1 MAHGTVGDNAAGVP
15 AQSRGTEGYVATGE
29 RRDVMSGWVVFAG
42 TFLGLASLFSIAA
55 GISGLV
61 NRAYFNTGGLLYHNF
76 TVASWS
82 WIGIGALQLL
92 TAMLIFGRV
101 GLGRWLG
108 IALASL
114 SALAWMLA
122 IGAYPLWGL
131 MVLTA
136 DALVIYGL
144 AAHGGHD
151 D

>member
-1 MAHGTVGDNAAGVP
+1 MSHGTIGEHAAGTP
-15 AQSRGTEGYVATGE
+15 AQNQTADGYVAPVEQRG
-29 RRDVMSGWVVFAG
+29 VMSGWVIFAG

-61 NRAYFNTGGLLYHNF
+61 NRAYFDTAGLLYHNF

-92 TAMLIFGRV
+92 AAMMIFARV
-101 GLGRWLG
+101 GLGRRLG
-108 IALASL
+108 LLLASL

-131 MVLTA
+131 IVLTA

-144 AAHGGHD
+144 AAHGAED
-151 D
+151 

>member
-1 MAHGTVGDNAAGVP
+1 MSHGTVGEHAAGTP
-15 AQSRGTEGYVATGE
+15 TENRTADGYAATGE
-29 RRDVMSGWVVFAG
+29 QGMMSGWVVFAG
-42 TFLGLASLFSIAA
+42 TFLGLASLFSISA
-55 GISGLV
+55 GIAGLV
-61 NRAYFNTGGLLYHNF
+61 NRAYFDTGGLLYHNF

-92 TAMLIFGRV
+92 TAMLIFGGV

-122 IGAYPLWGL
+122 IGAYPLWGFI
-131 MVLTA
+131 VLTA

-144 AAHGGHD
+144 SAHGGRD
-151 D
+151 G